1 MVWTSQ
7 NFSVPCTGT
16 TFLSGLKECLVYLAF
31 VIHEKINK
39 QALAVLIFP
48 PFINTSSWY
57 VLPAAKPSKFA
68 LSFTDKMKQLFP
80 VMNNCRTT
88 LPAVRLQVPTS
99 CTSPAPFPLLLRFA
113 FLRTA
118 PRDCTET
125 RQGGRL
131 NALFPL
137 IESISLTQQ
146 WLLCASLPEGGV
158 CVWPLKLVHGHSFI
172 PQQWYEISLC
182 YNSILMKWCYH
193 SNKICC
199 CPFIPFQSICVYS
212 PFCNHWTWV
221 SAGKKSVRTK
231 IRKDYTPATN

>member
-1 MVWTSQ
+1 MCYLLQ
-7 NFSVPCTGT
+7 NSAN
-16 TFLSGLKECLVYLAF
+16 L
-31 VIHEKINK
+31 
-39 QALAVLIFP
+39 
-48 PFINTSSWY
+48 
-57 VLPAAKPSKFA
+57 
-68 LSFTDKMKQLFP
+68 LFP
-80 VMNNCRTT
+80 LQIRWSSFFQWWITESDHITCSQVAGANQLHISSPLPPATAVCLSENCSQGLHRNQ
-88 LPAVRLQVPTS
+88 A
-99 CTSPAPFPLLLRFA
+99 
-113 FLRTA
+113 
-118 PRDCTET
+118 
-125 RQGGRL
+125 GGRL

-182 YNSILMKWCYH
+182 YNSILIKWCYH

-221 SAGKKSVRTK
+221 SSGKKSVRTK